1 MQSKLMKA
9 NLNGTKK
16 LFGFVGCFLFFV
28 FFFKFPLHA
37 KAAEEHE
44 SLG

>member
-1 MQSKLMKA
+1 MELKSRLG
-9 NLNGTKK
+9 L
-16 LFGFVGCFLFFV
+16 LVGFCLG

>member
-1 MQSKLMKA
+1 MQSKLIKRA

-16 LFGFVGCFLFFV
+16 LLGFVGR

-37 KAAEEHE
+37 KAAEEH
-44 SLG
+44 